1 MTMHGET
8 KSGASSPSLTSVSD
22 PTSDSEPDSADE
34 SSELLI
40 DWTIDDRLLDEFLAE
55 EDGDHMGKFNYNFGL
70 SQVGMGFLKLV
81 KYKRRFSTVLR

>member
-22 PTSDSEPDSADE
+22 PTSDSELDSADE
-34 SSELLI
+34 STNELLI

-55 EDGDHMGKFNYNFGL
+55 EDGDHMGKFTYFYLYGTL
-70 SQVGMGFLKLV
+70 
-81 KYKRRFSTVLR
+81 T